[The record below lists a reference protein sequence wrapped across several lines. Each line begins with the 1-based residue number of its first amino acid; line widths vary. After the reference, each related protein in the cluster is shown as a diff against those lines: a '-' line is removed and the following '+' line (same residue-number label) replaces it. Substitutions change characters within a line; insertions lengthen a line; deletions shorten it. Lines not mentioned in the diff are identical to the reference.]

1 MKSAPFFNAA
11 FLWYDDKVYGYHIVK
26 SFEVGKLESKKKLFT
41 TGEFADLCSVKKQTL
56 FHYDD
61 VGLLKPEYKK
71 ENGYRYYSIQQA
83 EVFSVIDMLK
93 EIGMSLTEIKD
104 FLNVKTPKET
114 IELLT
119 EKEEMM
125 RRKIVKMQRTQRIIQ
140 NKRKQI
146 EVALSLD
153 FDQLSIEEME
163 SEHYVLSESIIN
175 SSDKEITKSIME
187 FIKYTKREELDLGYP
202 IGALIRQEQ
211 VELGNY
217 DNYSHFYLRVDP
229 SKVADPYIK
238 NAGKYVVAYHEGSYL
253 TIQETYEKV
262 KAFLF
267 DKGYQICGDSFEEY
281 VLDEVSVSGF
291 DNYVTKIMIQV
302 EKS

>member
-1 MKSAPFFNAA
+1 MLRFFSAA
-11 FLWYDDKVYGYHIVK
+11 FLWYDNVYGYRIVK
-26 SFEVGKLESKKKLFT
+26 SVEVEKLETKKKLFT
-41 TGEFADLCSVKKQTL
+41 TGEFADLCGVKKQTL

-61 VGLLKPEYKK
+61 VGLLNPEYKK
-71 ENGYRYYSIQQA
+71 ENGYRYYSIQQT
-83 EVFSVIDMLK
+83 EVFSVIEMLK

-125 RRKIVKMQRTQRIIQ
+125 RRKIAKMQRTQQIIQ
-140 NKRKQI
+140 NKRIQI
-146 EVALSLD
+146 EVALRLD

-163 SEHYVLSESIIN
+163 LEHYVLSESILN
-175 SSDKEITKSIME
+175 SSDKEFTKSIME

-202 IGALIRQEQ
+202 IGGLIRQGQ
-211 VELGNY
+211 LELGDY
-217 DNYSHFYLRVDP
+217 VNYSNFYLRVDP
-229 SKVADPYIK
+229 SMVAEPYVK
-238 NAGKYVVAYHEGSYL
+238 KAGNYVVAYHKGSYL

-267 DKGYQICGDSFEEY
+267 DRGYRICGGSFEEY
-281 VLDEVSVSGF
+281 VLDEVSVSGL

-302 EKS
+302 EKR